1 MSFSR
6 PPLRSGSVRTPRRAV
21 ATVLATLALS
31 TLAGCFNYL
40 PLRSTAVPAR
50 AEIRLFFTAEG
61 ARALRDSAGFELRQL
76 DGVAVRTLADSAI
89 IVRPG
94 SIITADGNELQWR
107 RGDLMVPWRTV
118 DRSQQRTM
126 DKRKTLGF
134 AVVMGAV
141 FSGVVYFALKS
152 IAGGGGATL
161 QPGSGAPE

>member
-6 PPLRSGSVRTPRRAV
+6 HPLRPGSVRTPRRAA

-40 PLRSTAVPAR
+40 PLQSTAVPAR
-50 AEIRLFFTAEG
+50 AEIRLFFTTEG

-126 DKRKTLGF
+126 DKRKTRGF
-134 AVVMGAV
+134 
-141 FSGVVYFALKS
+141 
-152 IAGGGGATL
+152 
-161 QPGSGAPE
+161 

>member
-6 PPLRSGSVRTPRRAV
+6 HRFRPSQAHTPRRAAAV
-21 ATVLATLALS
+21 VGATLALS
-31 TLAGCFNYL
+31 TLAGCFRYL
-40 PLRSTAVPAR
+40 PLDSTAVPAR
-50 AEIRLFFTAEG
+50 TEIRLVFTADG

-89 IVRPG
+89 VVRPG

-126 DKRKTLGF
+126 DKRRTRRF

-141 FSGVVYFALKS
+141 FSGVVYFALRS
-152 IAGGGGATL
+152 IAGGGGTTS
-161 QPGSGAPE
+161 QPGGGVPE